1 MKKREVLDITAAM
14 MKKMVSY
21 DEVDTVTQRSAM
33 RGMEDGT
40 KLMLE
45 EKDRVNKLI
54 KDILASL
61 DYRKIL
67 DKVTEDTY
75 DAFVFR
81 YFSNV
86 KYLSDL
92 AADDIELPDMVP
104 ENSFSVWA
112 AVMLIDVDCL

>member
-1 MKKREVLDITAAM
+1 MKKREVLDITAGM

-21 DEVDTVTQRSAM
+21 DAVEAVTQRSAM

-45 EKDRVNKLI
+45 EKERVNKLI

-67 DKVTEDTY
+67 DKVSENTF

-92 AADDIELPDMVP
+92 DATDIELPDMVP
-104 ENSFSVWA
+104 ENAFSVWS
-112 AVMLIDVDCL
+112 AVMLIDPDCL